1 MKTSISTKIRALIL
15 AVVIL
20 LGVAICMASFLT
32 FTRGFSSYAHE
43 EITTMSG
50 TVQDYMSELESRS
63 TGAAEFLAGQPDFIA
78 AVKDRNS
85 ERVGAIAVSAK
96 KNLDLG
102 FVTVADSSGK
112 VIARGHSDKKGD
124 SVLSQQNV
132 AFALKG
138 KTATGVE
145 EGTVVKFSIRAGAPV
160 YSGGL
165 IVGTVTTGYDMATDA
180 FVDGIKK
187 KYALECTVFQND
199 VRVAST
205 ITDDA
210 GKRIVE
216 TKIDNAAIIDT
227 VLGKGQPYIGRNTV
241 NGKLYDTAYWP
252 IRNIEGKIAGMMVI
266 AKDMNII
273 SRQVRNIFLVTAAL
287 TVAFAIL
294 TMLVSFFLVRSISM
308 PLKKATAMLKDI
320 SEGSGDLT
328 KRLEVKSNDELGV
341 MAEYFNLTIDKVR
354 DLVAEIDRQADVLS
368 GIGVELSSNMT
379 ETAAAVRQ
387 INANIQSIQGQTVNQ
402 SASVVETNST
412 MDEIKRHIER
422 LNDFIMSQSAS
433 VTQSSSAIEEMVASI
448 AAVSKTLGKN
458 TENLKGL
465 QTATG
470 QGRADIEQVTEE
482 IRQIANDSE
491 GLIEISAIIE
501 SIASQTNLLSM
512 NAAIEAAHAGNSGKG
527 FAVVADEIRKLAES
541 AAAQAKTI
549 STVLKTIKES
559 VDRITVSSNTVQ
571 KQFADIDS
579 RIKSL
584 SEMEEGIR
592 TAMEEQSTGSQE
604 ILNAIGQLNTVTE
617 QVKDGSK
624 EMLSGSEQVAA
635 ESKNLGQIT
644 QEVSGSMTEMS
655 AGIEEITQAIH
666 AVNQIAQSNKDSI
679 DALREKVNRFKI

>member
-1 MKTSISTKIRALIL
+1 MHISISTKIQALIL
-15 AVVIL
+15 AVVVL
-20 LGVAICMASFLT
+20 LGVTICMASFMT
-32 FTRGFSSYAHE
+32 FSRGFSSYAHE

-50 TVQDYMSELESRS
+50 TVQGYVAELESRS
-63 TGAAEFLAGQPDFIA
+63 TGAAEFLAAQQDFIT
-78 AVKDRNS
+78 AVKDRNP
-85 ERVGAIAVSAK
+85 ERVGTIAVSAK

-102 FVTVADSSGK
+102 FVTVADASGK

-138 KTATGVE
+138 KAAAGVE

-160 YSGGL
+160 YSGGQ
-165 IVGTVTTGYDMATDA
+165 IVGTVTTGYDLATDS

-199 VRVAST
+199 VRVASS
-205 ITDDA
+205 ITDDT

-216 TKIDNAAIIDT
+216 TKIDNADIIDT
-227 VLGKGQPYIGRNTV
+227 VLDKGSTYIGRNII
-241 NGKLYDTAYWP
+241 NGTLYDTAYSP
-252 IRNIEGKIAGMMVI
+252 ILNIEGKIAGMLVI
-266 AKDMNII
+266 AKDMNVIN
-273 SRQVRNIFLVTAAL
+273 RQVRDIVLVTAAL
-287 TVAFAIL
+287 TIAFAIL
-294 TMLVSFFLVRSISM
+294 TMLVSFFLVKSISM
-308 PLKKATAMLKDI
+308 PLKKATSMLKDI

-328 KRLEVKSNDELGV
+328 KRLEIHSNDELGV
-341 MAEYFNLTIDKVR
+341 MAEYFNLTIAKVR
-354 DLVAEIDRQADVLS
+354 DLVAEIDRQANALS
-368 GIGVELSSNMT
+368 EIGVELSSNMT
-379 ETAAAVRQ
+379 ETAAAVLQ

-412 MDEIKRHIER
+412 MDEIKRHIEK
-422 LNDFIMSQSAS
+422 LNEFIMSQSAS
-433 VTQSSSAIEEMVASI
+433 VSQSSSAIEQMVANI

-458 TENLKGL
+458 ADNLKGL

-470 QGRADIEQVTEE
+470 QGRSDIEQVTEE
-482 IRQIANDSE
+482 IRQIASDSE

-571 KQFADIDS
+571 NQFADIDS

-592 TAMEEQSTGSQE
+592 TAMEEQSTGSRE

-617 QVKDGSK
+617 QVTDGSK

-679 DALREKVNRFKI
+679 DALREKVNKFRI